1 MICIYNYVSF
11 INFCKA
17 NNTEIIN
24 FNKNGSRENSLILHI
39 FLNFL
44 KKCYKDKKL
53 LNSYE
58 SMKPEMYNIEKKGDN
73 LFLLNT
79 LRMISYY

>member
-24 FNKNGSRENSLILHI
+24 FNKNGSRGENSLILHT
-39 FLNFL
+39 FF
-44 KKCYKDKKL
+44 
-53 LNSYE
+53 E
-58 SMKPEMYNIEKKGDN
+58 FFEKMLQRKIRN
-73 LFLLNT
+73 
-79 LRMISYY
+79 Y